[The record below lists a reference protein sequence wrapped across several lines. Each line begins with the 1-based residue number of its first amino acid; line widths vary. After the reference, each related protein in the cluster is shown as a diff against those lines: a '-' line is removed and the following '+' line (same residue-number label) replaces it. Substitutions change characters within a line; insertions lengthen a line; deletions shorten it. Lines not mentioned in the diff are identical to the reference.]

1 MFAQILKTGL
11 LSIGIIFSLSGYTQL
26 IDNISTFKS
35 VNNKSYFRFHY
46 DNDYF
51 TKTDYYYSQ
60 GVTVEYV
67 HTGLKK
73 FPVSKL
79 LLKPGNSDTKYGIT
93 FNLFGYTPTSIS
105 KSQILYG
112 DRPYS
117 SAMSIKFF
125 AMGSD
130 SIRQQRLASSLSIG
144 ILGPA
149 AQGQQIQTGIHRW
162 LKNRLP
168 QGWQHQIK
176 NDILLNYQVN
186 YEKKLFNTGND
197 FLLNATAEA
206 RIGTVHDRV
215 SGGINFMTGHFNDRY
230 ISKQKRKKVEYY
242 FFGQSRLN
250 IIAYDATMQGGL
262 FNKKSIYT
270 ISSGDV
276 ERLTFQADGGVVFN
290 FRKLFLTYTQSF
302 ITKEFRTGKYHRWG
316 GISFGFSF

>member
-1 MFAQILKTGL
+1 MFIRLLKTGYVFFAIL
-11 LSIGIIFSLSGYTQL
+11 GCLYGNAQL
-26 IDNISTFKS
+26 IDNTSTFRNI
-35 VNNKSYFRFHY
+35 NNKSYFRFHY

-60 GVTVEYV
+60 GITLEYV
-67 HTGLKK
+67 HPGLKK

-79 LLKPGNSDTKYGIT
+79 LLKPFNSDTRYGIT

-117 SAMSIKFF
+117 SAMSTKFF
-125 AMGSD
+125 SAGSD
-130 SIRQQRLASSLSIG
+130 SVKKQRLSSSISIG

-149 AQGQQIQTGIHRW
+149 AQGEQIQTGIHRW

-176 NDILLNYQVN
+176 NDILLNYQLN
-186 YEKKLFNTGND
+186 YEKKLFNTGNHI
-197 FLLNATAEA
+197 LLNTAAEA
-206 RIGTVHDRV
+206 RLGTVHDRV
-215 SGGINFMTGHFNDRY
+215 SGGINFMAGHFNNRY
-230 ISKQKRKKVEYY
+230 TTAVKRNKTEYY
-242 FFGQSRLN
+242 LFGQSRIN
-250 IIAYDATMQGGL
+250 FIGYDATMQGGL
-262 FNKKSIYT
+262 FNRKSPYT

-276 ERLTFQADGGVVFN
+276 ERITFQADGGIVVN
-290 FRKLFLTYTQSF
+290 FKKLFFSYTQSF
-302 ITKEFRTGKYHRWG
+302 LTKEFRTGRYHRWG